1 MQNYVKIMH
10 FIAFGVKNML
20 IEFRVKNYRSIKDQ
34 QILSMVKSST
44 RELEETNTFI
54 TPEKKKKISILRS
67 STIYGAN
74 ASGKSNLLKAFST
87 MQNIVLNSDS
97 KIKRGIKLPT
107 VPFLLDSEHNDEPT
121 EFEIIFIAENIRYQ
135 YGFSLTQEKILEEWL
150 FAFPEGSAQTWF
162 ERGIDEDTQNIK
174 WYFGSKFTGNKK
186 IWSESTRD
194 NALFLSTAVFLNSEQ
209 LQPIYDWFQNTLHIL
224 ESTARIN
231 PNFTYDLYKNEKY
244 KNKINNF
251 LNIADFDIEELL
263 ITEKQFDASS
273 LPDDIPQ
280 ELKNDILKDMKDK
293 KMLDVK
299 SLHKT
304 VQGNDV
310 YFDIRDE
317 SDGTRKFLAFI
328 GPWIDTLENGYVL
341 IIDELHDNFH
351 PLMVRF
357 LIELFHSD
365 KTNPKN
371 AQLIFT
377 SHETSVMTQE
387 IFRRDQIW
395 FCEKKN
401 KATELYSLA
410 EFKIRKGVT
419 DIEKGYFSGRYGAL
433 PYFKSIDRMMGVQ
446 YVQKS

>member
-1 MQNYVKIMH
+1 
-10 FIAFGVKNML
+10 ML
-20 IEFRVKNYRSIKDQ
+20 IEFRVKNYRSIKEQ

-44 RELEETNTFI
+44 KELEDTNTFI

-67 STIYGAN
+67 ATIYGAN
-74 ASGKSNLLKAFST
+74 ASGKSNLLKAFSA

-97 KIKRGIKLPT
+97 KIKRGIKLPII
-107 VPFLLDSEHNDEPT
+107 PFLLDSESSSEPT
-121 EFEIIFIAENIRYQ
+121 EFEIIFIADNIRYQ
-135 YGFSLTQEKILEEWL
+135 YGFSLNQEKILDEWL

-162 ERGIDEDTQNIK
+162 TRDIDSETQETK

-186 IWSESTRD
+186 VWSESTID
-194 NALFLSTAVFLNSEQ
+194 NTLFLSTAVFLNSEQ
-209 LQPIYDWFQNTLHIL
+209 LQPIHDWFQKTIHVL
-224 ESTARIN
+224 ESTARLD
-231 PNFTYDLYKNEKY
+231 PSFTYDLYKNEKY

-251 LNIADFDIEELL
+251 LNIADLDIEELL
-263 ITEKQFDASS
+263 ITEQQFDESTI
-273 LPDDIPQ
+273 PDDIPE
-280 ELKNDILKDMKDK
+280 ELKSSIINDMKDK
-293 KMLDVK
+293 KVLDVK

-310 YFDIRDE
+310 YFDINDE
-317 SDGTRKFLAFI
+317 SDGTKKFLAFI

-341 IIDELHDNFH
+341 VIDELHDNFH

-365 KTNPKN
+365 ETNPKN

-410 EFKIRKGVT
+410 EFKTRKGVT

-433 PYFKSIDRMMGVQ
+433 PYFKRIDRMMGVR
-446 YVQKS
+446 YVEKS